1 MLQVFH
7 GFSKNVS
14 VEPKD
19 TSHLET
25 ENDDESNVQLNDKFV
40 TIFPYIII
48 FSFLSVSSCLSVCL
62 SAYLSFFFFFT
73 KSLNFC
79 FNRP

>member
-19 TSHLET
+19 MSHLET
-25 ENDDESNVQLNDKFV
+25 ENDDESNVQQIDV
-40 TIFPYIII
+40 TN
-48 FSFLSVSSCLSVCL
+48 S
-62 SAYLSFFFFFT
+62 
-73 KSLNFC
+73 
-79 FNRP
+79 